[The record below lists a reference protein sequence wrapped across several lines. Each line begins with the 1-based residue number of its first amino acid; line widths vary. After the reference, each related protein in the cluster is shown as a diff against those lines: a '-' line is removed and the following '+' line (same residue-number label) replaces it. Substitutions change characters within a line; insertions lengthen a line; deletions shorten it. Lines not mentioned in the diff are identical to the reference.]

1 MLETFPIIFF
11 GAPIIL
17 AVIKRE
23 VRKKFLTLARLSA
36 I

>member
-1 MLETFPIIFF
+1 MLKTFPIIIF
-11 GAPIIL
+11 GPAIIL
-17 AVIKRE
+17 AVVKRE